1 MAGLFGWI
9 GRLSE
14 TSSRRDCRRRHRSVT
29 RTSGDG
35 RRQSR
40 VELLERRHLL
50 AIAAPGDSSPEPL
63 WQTVGF
69 DDALPE
75 LRSLADTPGANGHR
89 LNIGE
94 LRSLL
99 AQAPHERAP
108 NAAADALVIAIP
120 TPTEG
125 VARFRIVESPIMAPE
140 LAAKFPTI
148 KTFAGQGV
156 DDATA
161 TIRCDI
167 TPTGFHAQVL
177 SSSGGYY
184 IDPWPSGGADFYAS
198 YYARAGSPVEESVR
212 EWPATG
218 EADFLPGPPAANRL
232 VSFDAPEPFSSAR
245 SGTQLRTYRLAVAA
259 TAEYTAFHGGTVLA
273 GQAAIVTA
281 INRVS
286 GIYERDLSVRLEL
299 VANNDLLVY
308 TNGSTDPYT
317 NTDPSALVTQN
328 QTNIDAVIGDPN
340 YDIGHVFSTGGGG
353 LAYLGVVGYTGWK
366 ARGATGISNP
376 TGDSFYVDY
385 VAHEMGHQFNA
396 HHTFN
401 VSDSQRDA
409 TAAYEPGSGS
419 TIMAYAGLFGANNLQ
434 SRSDDYFHSKS
445 FDEIITFVDTTIST
459 VGTRTPT
466 GNNIPVVDA
475 GADYTIPARTPFA
488 LTATGSDL
496 DGDTLTYCWEER
508 DLGPAQSLSDPDN
521 GSSPLFR
528 SFSPTTSPTRYF
540 PRLANL
546 LANTASIGEKLPT
559 TNRMLNFRVTAR
571 DNRSGGG
578 GINTD
583 DVQLTV
589 VDTGAPF
596 QVTSPNSAV
605 TWMGGTTQTV
615 TWNVA
620 GTTANGINASNV
632 DILLS
637 TDGGNTFAVLLA
649 SDTPNDGAQDIVV
662 PNTASTTAR
671 VKVQPVG
678 NVFFDVSDYNL
689 TVQQGPN
696 HAPVLDPSAI
706 MTLASIT
713 EDDTTNVGTLV
724 SAIIASAGGDRIT
737 DPDPGALEGIAVTLA
752 VNSNGTWQYS
762 IDGGGSWLS
771 FGVVGDSAARLL
783 ASDSQTRIRFVPGA
797 NIQGTIDPGIQFR
810 AWDRTSGVNGGVAD
824 TLINGGETPFSSET
838 EAALITVTGVNDA
851 PILDPSGNM
860 SLGTIA
866 EDSLPGTG
874 TLVSAI
880 LASAGGERITDV
892 DLFAQTGIAV
902 IGVDN
907 TNGTWEFSIDAGGSW
922 LPIGSLTA
930 GEARLLAATADT
942 RVRFLPNSNYSGTVD
957 PGLTF
962 RAWDVTAGVN
972 GGTGDASTGG
982 GASAFS
988 LATETASITVTGVN
1002 DAPVLDN
1009 TGDMKLVDINED
1021 DAANPGTRVSEIIL
1035 SAGGDRITDPDPGA
1049 LEGIAISAVAGGTW
1063 QYRLTATSSWKSI
1076 APVSSSSALHLAAE
1090 NYVRFVPLANFSG
1103 TVSPGITFSAW
1114 DRTNSVAV
1122 EQKRSVTPSGGTTAY
1137 SVDTETAS
1145 ITVLPGNDAPVLNN
1159 SGTMTLNPIN
1169 EDDTTNGGTL
1179 VSEII
1184 LSAGGDRIT
1193 DIDPDALEGIAI
1205 IDADIGSGSWQF
1217 SIDGGSTWSEM
1228 PQPSA
1233 SDARLLAA
1241 DARIRFVPVA
1251 NYFGTAG
1258 NALTFR
1264 AWDQSSGTNGG
1275 TANPGTGGG
1284 STAFSTAT
1292 ETADITVN
1300 PVNDAPV
1307 LNTAAN
1313 PVLPDVPEDTA
1324 DPAGQSLPQI
1334 VLAGTISD
1342 ADGAPVQAIAVT
1354 AVDDLHGTWQY
1365 QAVGETT
1372 WINISASPD
1381 ASLLLDA
1388 WYKIRFVP
1396 APDFFGTATFTFRAW
1411 DKSAGFAGGTANTTV
1426 NGGATPYSVDADTA
1440 TVVVTP
1446 VNDAPILS
1454 TVASPRL
1461 TDIPANVFDPPG
1473 ETIGAILIDG
1483 SITDP
1488 DGVAVEAIAV
1498 TAVDNAHGTWQYQ
1511 LAGQS
1516 TWANIATS
1524 ATNSLLLGAAEKVR
1538 FIPEAGWFGEATF
1551 TFRAWDQ
1558 SEGAAGSLADSSITG
1573 GTAAFSADS
1582 DTVSVTVLPAAQNQA
1597 PVLNAGYDPVL
1608 TSIAEDNADPT
1619 GDTVAAIVVDGSIS
1633 DPDGA
1638 AIEAIAVTAVDSS
1651 HGVWEYQLNG
1661 QSTWT
1666 VLIATS
1672 TSSLL
1677 LGPADKIRFVP
1688 AQEFSGSATFT
1699 FRAWDQS
1706 TGSTGATVDTS
1717 VNGGTTAFSA
1727 ATDMASVAV
1736 LGANDAPI
1744 LNPIGAMFLA
1754 AIDEDAASNAGTLVS
1769 AIIDSAGVD
1778 QITDA
1783 DPDAVEGIA
1792 VIAADSTHGF
1802 WQFSTDGGSNW
1813 LDMGSPSTTAA
1824 RLLAADSSTHVRFV
1838 PSADFS
1844 GLIGNGLTF
1853 VAWDRTSGS
1862 SGGTADA
1869 STRGGATAFS
1879 ETVKTAS
1886 IVVNAVND
1894 APLLDSSG
1902 DTSLATI
1909 NEDDTS
1915 NAGTLISAMI
1925 ASAGSD
1931 RITDVDTG
1939 AVEGVAIT
1947 GASSAYG
1954 SWQYSTNDGSNWH
1967 PLGTPTV
1974 AAARLL
1980 AADASTRIRFVPNTD
1995 FNGPIDAAITFRAW
2009 DVTAG
2014 TNGETADTGAGG
2026 GTSAFSVN
2034 TESASITV
2042 AAVND
2047 APLNTLP
2054 GYTPA
2059 VEDTPLVFTAPNTF
2073 VISDVDA
2080 GSSPVKVTLIA
2091 ASGLVT
2097 LGSVAG
2103 LSFIEGDGIGD
2114 LTAVFTGTMAA
2125 INAAFDGLSF
2135 SPDSNYSGIASI
2147 RITTDDLGNTGSGGA
2162 KSDTDT
2168 LNISIA
2174 AINDAPVIV
2183 LPSAQTTG
2191 EDTPLVLSGAGGNLI
2206 AVTDIDAITYPV
2218 RVALTA
2224 ANGVMTLSGTLGLT
2238 FTTGDGTADASMD
2251 FTGAL
2256 ASVNVALNGLSFS
2269 PAWNFVGTASIAITA
2284 NDQGNTGS
2292 GGSQIDS
2299 DVLTIAVTPENDA
2312 PIMSESG
2319 MMSLPAIEEDEYFNS
2334 GALVS
2339 AVIASAGGDPIF
2351 DYDEGALEGIAVTAA
2366 DNSNGVW
2373 QYSIDGGA
2381 NWIAFGLPGS
2391 RSARLLAADSQ
2402 TRVRFVPNADFNGTI
2417 SDGLTFVAWDQTDGV
2432 NGGVGETWTRGGTT
2446 AFSIGIQHAS
2456 IVVNSINDAPVL
2468 DNTGSMSLVAIQKNA
2483 FDNPGT
2489 SVAAIINSAGGNRIT
2504 DVDAGAIEGIAVTA
2518 VDNANGTWEFSTN
2531 DGDSWTAF
2539 GAPVETAS
2547 RLLAAD
2553 AQTRVR
2559 FVPSPDYMGTVLAG
2573 IIFRAWDRTS
2583 GVNGGTADASS
2594 PGGTSAFSLAFE
2606 TASIAVDSGA
2616 QIRGVK
2622 WLDADGDGLRDAGES
2637 GLEGWTIFLDNNGN
2651 GLLDSGERSTVTAS
2665 DGSYVFQD
2673 LDAGTY
2679 TVAEDVRWGWQQTS
2693 PQPQVFSQVSFP
2705 APLQASIRDSLLDG
2719 TPDAFNT
2726 GNWLLERFNGPT
2738 TFRESRVVAEI
2749 PLASLSG
2756 RIPSRASVNFEL
2768 GINNG
2773 AGAQYREF
2781 DVYVYA
2787 GNGVAALSDYTAA
2800 GTKVGTVSISVGST
2814 APRYSL
2820 DVTAPLATL
2829 VGSGTSHLG
2838 IRLDPITD
2846 NTFATL
2852 AEDFVLNIAGSPGTH
2867 TISVAL
2873 GQVVDNAHF
2882 GNHASPG
2889 EIAGISWND
2898 LDGDGQRDGGENG
2911 IPGQTLFLDTNR
2923 NGEREPGEL
2932 LATTA
2937 ADGSY
2942 RFTGVEPGL
2951 HSVVQ
2956 LPQYQWQ
2963 QTSPA
2968 LVTAGSGMLGS
2979 STFFTS
2985 GTLVRPMSAVYSPD
2999 GRQVYVIGAT
3009 NATLEVYAH
3018 DPASGTLSWLQTFT
3032 DDQSGV
3038 DGLRYPLSLAISPDG
3053 RHIYVGGNT
3062 DDAIAIFQRNTATGL
3077 LSFVS
3082 AVRDS
3087 DPQITALDSI
3097 VSTTVSPDGL
3107 HVYATAGFKNSLA
3120 VFARNATTGGLTL
3133 VQVLHEG
3140 VDGVAG
3146 LRHPETSLV
3155 SPDGRHVYVSAS
3167 DNDTLAVFRRDP
3179 ATGQLAFVEL
3189 LRQDVAGVAG
3199 LDNVKELAISP
3210 DGSHVYTAAW
3220 SESAIGIFGRDAAT
3234 GRLSFAGAVRDGESA
3249 DGLLSASSVAV
3260 SPDGGYVYA
3269 TGWSEDAVS
3278 VFQRDAVSGGL
3289 SFVQVI
3295 RDTTGGRLDGA
3306 RSVRVSP
3313 TGRHVLALGEYANY
3327 QVVLTRDGQTAA
3339 SPHPVLVSAGSA
3351 VAGIDFGNVAMATDL
3366 TVVINRTSVAEN
3378 IGAVAAVGTVIRT
3391 GNLALALEVTLASS
3405 DTSEAIVPATV
3416 TVPAGLSGVTFNI
3429 DAVNDNIVDGT
3440 QTVTITAS
3448 TAGFTPGVST
3458 LDVTDDETPGFTI
3471 IGGPTVLVAES
3482 GTSASFDVVLSA
3494 KPLGNVVIAVSSG
3507 DTGEASVSTSSLNF
3521 SAADWNVPQRVTV
3534 TGIDDAI
3541 CDGDQNT
3548 IIRLSIDDVLSDDAF
3563 DALPDQMVA
3572 AVTVDDDVAALTLTI
3587 AAASISEGAGPGAT
3601 TATITRNTDPTNAM
3615 AVVLSS
3621 SDASEAAVPVSVT
3634 IPAGQTSVQFAID
3647 AVDDAIVDGIQAVS
3661 ISGTAVLW
3669 SKETVD
3675 SAGDVGAWASLA
3687 TDSANQPRIAYEDRA
3702 TRDLK
3707 YAAYSAGAWSSQT
3720 VDGSTDIVGQ
3730 YASLVIDSQDRPHIA
3745 YQDFSNTTLRYAYYN
3760 DTSWQLETADTNSYL
3775 QLSLA
3780 VNDENRPLISAFNH
3794 NTFDLNLAERG
3805 ATGWSVTTL
3814 SEPKQSGYHTSL
3826 ALDAAGNPWIS
3837 YFNVTD
3843 SQLMLAKRI
3852 SGVWQFET
3860 IDSGSSFRFTS
3871 LELDSLGRP
3880 HVSYYDVTRGDIKYA
3895 YYDGSSWQ
3903 RTTIDSVGTLD
3914 AYTSL
3919 ELDATDRPSIGY
3931 SSSGGVRFATFDGAR
3946 WTMELVASGASY
3958 PSLAINSDGIA
3969 RIAYYDTAAKDLVL
3983 ATRVVYQPGSDTL
3996 DVTDDDVLTLSVSVA
4011 ASAISEAD
4019 GAGATTG
4026 TVTRNDGDLS
4036 SPLTVYLSSGDPG
4049 EAQVAAT
4056 VVIPS
4061 GQATASFAIDAVDDE
4076 IVDGAQVVTI
4086 TAAAAGYV
4094 NGVDLFSVTDDD
4106 WMPVVGNAS
4115 ALLAENDTITI
4126 SAEQLSATDADDDAA
4141 TLIFRLVSVP
4151 ARGQLQRQ
4159 GTTLAAGSTFIQQDI
4174 TDGKIGYAHDGSEQP
4189 SDSFAFTVADPAGN
4203 QTAEHAFSI
4212 TITPVNDAP
4221 AVLSPL
4227 SDVFVEEDASNTV
4240 LALADV
4246 FSDVDPGDVLSYSVT
4261 VAHTIDSVVN
4271 DIRESSY
4278 KHVIEDQ
4285 LYTHLGDNRGFG
4297 PQHDLARENIAS
4309 YFAGLGLSTVQEPFQ
4324 YNSQTY
4330 YNVVATKI
4338 GAERPND
4345 VYLVGAHYDSVNNPG
4360 ADDNAS
4366 GVAAVMELARVLSQ
4380 YQFEATLCFVAFDR
4394 EEQGLYGSNAYAAA
4408 HAADQIRGMIS
4419 LDMIAYN
4426 PGGLNK
4432 VRLYDYVPGGEI
4444 KADLAAAFDA
4454 YGRGVTAVVES
4465 ASIGASDHRPFEQR
4479 GFDAALVIE
4488 HEVWSNPYY
4497 HQASDSVDTFGYLDY
4512 EFASKVTGAIAGYL
4526 VTEAVLDDA
4535 PSVLAATIADGV
4547 LTLDYHENQ
4556 SGSVW
4561 VTVRATDLS
4570 SASVEDTFAVWV
4582 DEVNDAP
4589 ILDPT
4594 GSMSLADIDE
4604 DDTANSGTLVAAII
4618 ASAGPSVDWI
4628 TDVDHGALEGIAI
4641 IGAATNNGVW
4651 EFSTDNGGNWS
4662 PLGTVSAGSA
4672 RLLAADAATRVRFV
4686 PAADINGL
4694 VDPAIT
4700 FRAWDRT
4707 SGANGDTADTTSHGG
4722 TSAFSTAIETAS
4734 INVISVSDM
4743 PMVTSPAAAVAVNA
4757 DSFMI
4762 AGTAEADC
4770 LVRVY
4775 RDLNNNSQIDAGDDQ
4790 VGQQQ
4795 LTGGGT
4801 AFAVSVSLVQNAV
4814 NNFLV
4819 TATDVAGSISAPADV
4834 PTITE
4839 DSQAPAAP
4847 VVTIPGAATTAN
4859 AASYLIQGTAEANSF
4874 VRLYVDVNNNGLV
4887 DDGEALAGQQQVTG
4901 GGTAFAISVALLQ
4914 NAENNFAVTATDAA
4928 GNVSPPA
4935 DVPTITEDS
4944 QAPVAPL
4951 VTIPAAAAT
4960 VNAASYLVQGTT
4972 EANSLVTIYV
4982 DADNDSVVDAGET
4995 LAAQQQLT
5003 GGATSYSIST
5013 SLTQDAANN
5022 FVVTATDAA
5031 GNVSP
5036 VADVPTITEDSQ
5048 APTADI
5054 VDVTPDPRST
5064 AVGIVTIN
5072 FSEGVSEVSIA
5083 DFTLTRDGVGVD
5095 ISGLAVTGSG
5105 TSYTLDLSSV
5115 TALPGSYVLTL
5126 VAAGSGIQ
5134 DAAGNALGAD
5144 ANDAW
5149 TMASSNSTVVGRHIF
5164 YNNSYFDNNP
5174 AAGRNDDNAIAS
5186 DKQALLPGQTAGFA
5200 HYTSYSRG
5208 LNGIMI
5214 DFDELPAELTT
5225 TDFQFKVGNTTTP
5238 DTWTAGPQPTVAIRR
5253 DVGAA
5258 LVDRVVLVW
5267 PDAPNPGS
5275 ISKQWLQI
5283 TVLAN
5288 ERTGLSSPDV
5298 FYFGNA
5304 MGDTGAGNLANVV
5317 LVDVNDEFG
5326 CRTHPRNFL
5335 NPAPIEDPYD
5345 FNRDTRVDVVDE
5357 FVARS
5362 NPASFLNGLKLFAT
5376 PIVSAIARASSLS
5389 ASPRHVPPS
5398 AVGMDPARAVLETA
5412 TATVLSNWQS
5422 DRPEASMR
5430 QMNGEDLRMVP
5441 LASTSA
5447 GILTVGPPLNCG
5459 SGVIPRVSAAAVDML
5474 MNDEGSV
5481 RQAGSNSAGAPPIL
5495 APEVEEM
5502 SQALDMKGLSRELRC
5517 VGSSWNGLPGT
5528 ELNMP
5533 ITERVVRN
5541 STEMAYGH
5549 GE

>member
-1 MAGLFGWI
+1 MAGLFGWL
-9 GRLSE
+9 GRRSIISKLR
-14 TSSRRDCRRRHRSVT
+14 SSRRRNHSAT
-29 RTSGDG
+29 RYSIDG
-35 RRQSR
+35 WRQSR
-40 VELLERRHLL
+40 IELLERRHLL
-50 AIAAPGDSSPEPL
+50 AIAAIGDSTPEPL
-63 WQTVGF
+63 WQAVGF
-69 DDALPE
+69 DDASPASWL
-75 LRSLADTPGANGHR
+75 LADAPATSGHR
-89 LNIGE
+89 LNIGQ

-99 AQAPHERAP
+99 AQAPHEQNP

-125 VARFRIVESPIMAPE
+125 VARFQIVESPIMAPE
-140 LAAKFPTI
+140 LAAKFPAI
-148 KTFAGQGV
+148 KTFAGQGI
-156 DDATA
+156 DDPTA

-167 TPTGFHAQVL
+167 TPAGFHAQVL
-177 SSSGGYY
+177 SAAGGYY

-198 YYARAGSPVEESVR
+198 YDARAGSPVEEAVR
-212 EWPATG
+212 EWPTTG
-218 EADFLPGPPAANRL
+218 ETDSLPGPLAAGRL
-232 VSFDAPEPFSSAR
+232 VSSDGPEPLSSAR

-259 TAEYTAFHGGTVLA
+259 TAEYTAFHGGTVPA

-317 NTDPSALVTQN
+317 NTDPSALVSQN
-328 QTNIDAVIGDPN
+328 QTNIDAVIGNSN

-434 SRSDDYFHSKS
+434 THSDDYFHSKS
-445 FDEIITFVDTTIST
+445 FDEIITFVDATISS
-459 VGTRTPT
+459 VGTRTST

-475 GADYTIPARTPFA
+475 GADYTIPARTSFA

-528 SFSPTTSPTRYF
+528 SFSPTTTPTRYF
-540 PRLANL
+540 PRLTNL
-546 LANTASIGEKLPT
+546 LANTASVGEKLPT
-559 TNRMLNFRVTAR
+559 TNRTLNFRMTAR

-578 GINTD
+578 GVNTD

-605 TWMGGTTQTV
+605 TWLGGTTQTV

-649 SDTPNDGAQDIVV
+649 SDIPNDGAQDIVV

-671 VKVQPVG
+671 IKVQPVG

-696 HAPVLDPSAI
+696 HAPVLDPSGI

-737 DPDPGALEGIAVTLA
+737 DPDPGALEGIAVISV
-752 VNSNGTWQYS
+752 VNSNGNWQYS
-762 IDGGGSWLS
+762 IDGGANWLS
-771 FGVVGDSAARLL
+771 FGTAGGSSARLL

-797 NIQGTIDPGIQFR
+797 NYEGTVESGIGFR

-824 TLINGGETPFSSET
+824 TLVNGGETPFSSET
-838 EAALITVTGVNDA
+838 EAASITVNGVNDA
-851 PILDPSGNM
+851 PVLDPSGNM
-860 SLGTIA
+860 SLAAIT
-866 EDSLPGTG
+866 EDSLPGNG

-880 LASAGGERITDV
+880 IASAGGERITDV

-922 LPIGSLTA
+922 LPMGSPTA
-930 GEARLLAATADT
+930 GEARLLSANADT
-942 RVRFLPNSNYSGTVD
+942 RVRFLTNSNYSGTVD

-1049 LEGIAISAVAGGTW
+1049 LEGIAIIAVAAGTW
-1063 QYRLTATSSWKSI
+1063 QYRLTPTGTWSAVGT
-1076 APVSSSSALHLAAE
+1076 VSSSSALHLADDSFI
-1090 NYVRFVPLANFSG
+1090 RFVPAANFSG
-1103 TVSPGITFSAW
+1103 TINSAITFRAW
-1114 DRTNSVAV
+1114 DRSNIAAAPVG
-1122 EQKRSVTPSGGTTAY
+1122 QKKNISSTGGTTAY

-1159 SGTMTLNPIN
+1159 SGTMMLNPIN

-1217 SIDGGSTWSEM
+1217 SIDGGSSWSEM

-1275 TANPGTGGG
+1275 TANASTGGG
-1284 STAFSTAT
+1284 TTAFSSAT

-1300 PVNDAPV
+1300 PVNDSPV
-1307 LNTAAN
+1307 LNTVAN
-1313 PVLPDVPEDTA
+1313 PVLPDVPEDMA
-1324 DPAGQSLPQI
+1324 DPAGQSLAQI
-1334 VLAGTISD
+1334 VIAGTITD
-1342 ADGAPVQAIAVT
+1342 ADGVAVQAIAIT

-1365 QAVGETT
+1365 RAVGETT
-1372 WINISASPD
+1372 WINISASPG

-1388 WYKIRFVP
+1388 WFTVRFVP

-1411 DKSAGFAGGTANTTV
+1411 DKTAGFAGGTANTTV
-1426 NGGATPYSVDADTA
+1426 NGGATPYSIESDTA

-1446 VNDAPILS
+1446 INDAPILS
-1454 TVASPRL
+1454 AVASPRL
-1461 TDIPANVFDPPG
+1461 TDIPANVSDSAG
-1473 ETIGAILIDG
+1473 DTIGAVLIDG
-1483 SITDP
+1483 SITDV

-1498 TAVDNAHGTWQYQ
+1498 TAVDNSHGTWQYQ
-1511 LAGQS
+1511 LAGQT
-1516 TWANIATS
+1516 TWANIAAS
-1524 ATNSLLLGAAEKVR
+1524 ATSSLLLGAAEKVR
-1538 FIPEAGWFGEATF
+1538 FIPETGWSGEATF

-1558 SEGAAGSLADSSITG
+1558 STGVAGSLADSSTTG
-1573 GTAAFSADS
+1573 GTTAFSFDS

-1597 PVLNAGYDPVL
+1597 PVLDPSYTPALSGIV
-1608 TSIAEDNADPT
+1608 EDIADPA

-1638 AIEAIAVTAVDSS
+1638 AVEAIAVTAVDDS
-1651 HGVWEYQLNG
+1651 HGTWEYQLSG
-1661 QSTWT
+1661 QTTWA

-1672 TSSLL
+1672 TSSVL

-1688 AQEFSGSATFT
+1688 AQDFNGSAPFT

-1706 TGSTGATVDTS
+1706 TGSAGAMADTS

-1727 ATDMASVAV
+1727 MTDTATAAV
-1736 LGANDAPI
+1736 LGSNDAPV
-1744 LNPIGAMFLA
+1744 LNPVGAISLA
-1754 AIDEDAASNAGTLVS
+1754 AINEDNTANAGTLVS

-1778 QITDA
+1778 QIIDA
-1783 DPDAVEGIA
+1783 DPDAAEGIA

-1802 WQFSTDGGSNW
+1802 WQFTTDGGGNW
-1813 LDMGSPSTTAA
+1813 QDMGSPAATAA
-1824 RLLAADSSTHVRFV
+1824 RLLAADASTRVRFV
-1838 PSADFS
+1838 PAADFT
-1844 GLIGNGLTF
+1844 GTIDNGLTLA
-1853 VAWDRTSGS
+1853 AWDRTSGS

-1879 ETVKTAS
+1879 EAVKTAS
-1886 IVVNAVND
+1886 IAVNAVND
-1894 APLLDSSG
+1894 APVLDSLG
-1902 DTSLATI
+1902 DMSLATI

-1925 ASAGSD
+1925 ASAGGD
-1931 RITDVDTG
+1931 RITDADTG

-1954 SWQYSTNDGSNWH
+1954 SWQYSTNNGGNWF

-1980 AADASTRIRFVPNTD
+1980 AADASTRIRFVPNAD
-1995 FNGPIDAAITFRAW
+1995 FNGLIDAAITLRAW
-2009 DVTAG
+2009 DVTVG
-2014 TNGETADTGAGG
+2014 TNGETADAGAGG
-2026 GTSAFSVN
+2026 GTSAFSAN
-2034 TESASITV
+2034 TETAAIAV
-2042 AAVND
+2042 LAVND

-2054 GYTPA
+2054 GYSPA
-2059 VEDTPLVFTAPNTF
+2059 VEDTPIVFTAPNTF
-2073 VISDVDA
+2073 LISDVDA

-2091 ASGLVT
+2091 ASGVVT

-2103 LSFIEGDGIGD
+2103 LTFIEGDGISD
-2114 LTAVFTGTMAA
+2114 LTAIFTGAIAA
-2125 INAAFDGLSF
+2125 INAAFDGLLF

-2174 AINDAPVIV
+2174 AINDAPAIA
-2183 LPSAQTTG
+2183 LPGAQTTG
-2191 EDTPLVLSGAGGNLI
+2191 EDTPLVLSAAGGNLI
-2206 AVTDIDAITYPV
+2206 AVTDVDAISYPV
-2218 RVALTA
+2218 RVTLAAAHGVLTL
-2224 ANGVMTLSGTLGLT
+2224 NGTSGLT
-2238 FTTGDGTADASMD
+2238 FTSGDGTADASMD
-2251 FTGAL
+2251 FTGSL
-2256 ASVNVALNGLSFS
+2256 ANVNAALNGLSFS
-2269 PAWNFVGTASIAITA
+2269 PAGNFVGTASIAITA

-2299 DVLTIAVTPENDA
+2299 DILTIAVAPVNDA

-2319 MMSLPAIEEDEYFNS
+2319 TMSLPAIEEDDYFNS

-2351 DYDEGALEGIAVTAA
+2351 DYDEGALEGIAVTAV
-2366 DNSNGVW
+2366 DNANGVW

-2381 NWIAFGLPGS
+2381 NWIAFGVPGI

-2402 TRVRFVPNADFNGTI
+2402 TRVRFVPNADFDGAV
-2417 SDGLTFVAWDQTDGV
+2417 SDGVTFVAWDQTDGV

-2446 AFSIGIQHAS
+2446 AFSVGIQHAS
-2456 IVVNSINDAPVL
+2456 IIVSAVNDAPVL
-2468 DNTGSMSLVAIQKNA
+2468 DNTGSMSLAAIQKNA

-2489 SVAAIINSAGGNRIT
+2489 SVATIIDSAGGIRIT
-2504 DVDAGAIEGIAVTA
+2504 DVDAGALKGIAVTA

-2531 DGDSWTAF
+2531 DGDSWAGF
-2539 GAPVETAS
+2539 GAPTETAA

-2553 AQTRVR
+2553 VQTRVR
-2559 FVPSPDYMGTVLAG
+2559 FIPNPDYVGTVLAG
-2573 IIFRAWDRTS
+2573 ITFRAWDRTS
-2583 GVNGGTADASS
+2583 GLNGSTANASS
-2594 PGGTSAFSLAFE
+2594 PGGTSAFSVAFE

-2622 WLDADGDGLRDAGES
+2622 WLDTDGDGLRDAGEP
-2637 GLEGWTIFLDNNGN
+2637 GLEGWTIFLDSNGN
-2651 GLLDSGERSTVTAS
+2651 GLLDTGERSTVTAS
-2665 DGSYVFQD
+2665 DGSYAFQD

-2705 APLQASIRDSLLDG
+2705 APLQASIKDNLLDG
-2719 TPDAFNT
+2719 TADAFNT
-2726 GNWLLERFNGPT
+2726 GDWLLERFNGPT

-2756 RIPSRASVNFEL
+2756 RIPSRASVNFEM

-2787 GNGVAALSDYTAA
+2787 GNGVAALSDYAAA
-2800 GTKVGTVSISVGST
+2800 GTKVGTVSISVGTT

-2820 DVTAPLATL
+2820 DVTAPLAAL
-2829 VGSGTSHLG
+2829 IGSGASHLG

-2867 TISVAL
+2867 TINAAL
-2873 GQVVDNAHF
+2873 GQVIDNAHF
-2882 GNHASPG
+2882 GNRASPG
-2889 EIAGISWND
+2889 EIAGIVWND
-2898 LDGDGQRDGGENG
+2898 LDGDGQREGGENG
-2911 IPGQTLFLDTNR
+2911 ISGQTLFLDTNR
-2923 NGEREPGEL
+2923 NGEREPDEQ
-2932 LATTA
+2932 LATTS

-2942 RFTGVEPGL
+2942 RFTSLEPGL

-2956 LPQYQWQ
+2956 LPQHQWQ

-2985 GTLVRPMSAVYSPD
+2985 GMLVRPMSAVYSPD

-3018 DPASGTLSWLQTFT
+3018 DPASGALSWLQTFT

-3038 DGLRYPLSLAISPDG
+3038 DGLAYPLSLAISPDG
-3053 RHIYVGGNT
+3053 HHVYVGGNT
-3062 DDAIAIFQRNTATGL
+3062 DDAIAIFQRNTANGL

-3107 HVYATAGFKNSLA
+3107 HVYATAGFNNSLA

-3133 VQVLHEG
+3133 VQVLHDG
-3140 VDGVAG
+3140 VDGVSG
-3146 LRHPETSLV
+3146 LLYPETSLV
-3155 SPDGRHVYVSAS
+3155 SPDGRYVYVSAS
-3167 DNDTLAVFRRDP
+3167 GNDSLAVFRRDP
-3179 ATGQLAFVEL
+3179 ATGQLAFVQL
-3189 LRQDVAGVAG
+3189 LRQGVGGVAG

-3210 DGSHVYTAAW
+3210 DGSHVYSAAW

-3234 GRLSFAGAVRDGESA
+3234 GRLSFSGAVRDGESA

-3289 SFVQVI
+3289 SFVQVF

-3339 SPHPVLVSAGSA
+3339 SPHPVLLSAGSA
-3351 VAGIDFGNVAMATDL
+3351 VAGIDFGNAALSTAL
-3366 TVVINRTSVAEN
+3366 TVVINRTSIAEN
-3378 IGAVAAVGTVIRT
+3378 IGTVAAVGTVIRT
-3391 GNLALALEVTLASS
+3391 GNLALPLEVTLASS
-3405 DTSEAIVPATV
+3405 DTSEALVPATV

-3429 DAVNDNIVDGT
+3429 DAVDDNIVDGT
-3440 QTVTITAS
+3440 QAVTITAS
-3448 TAGFTPGVST
+3448 TAGFTPGINT
-3458 LDVTDDETPGFTI
+3458 LDVMDDETPGFTI
-3471 IGGPTVLVAES
+3471 VGGPTALVSES
-3482 GTSASFDVVLSA
+3482 GTSVAFDVVLSA
-3494 KPLGNVVIAVSSG
+3494 EPLGNVVIAVSSG
-3507 DTGEASVSTSSLNF
+3507 DTGEASVSKSSLTF
-3521 SAADWNVPQRVTV
+3521 SPADWNVLQRVTV
-3534 TGIDDAI
+3534 TGIDDAV
-3541 CDGDQNT
+3541 CDGDQST
-3548 IIRLSIDDVLSDDAF
+3548 IITLSIDDALSDDAF
-3563 DALPDQMVA
+3563 DALPDQMVVA
-3572 AVTVDDDVAALTLTI
+3572 LTVDDDVAALTLTI
-3587 AAASISEGAGPGAT
+3587 AAASISEGAGSGAT

-3615 AVVLSS
+3615 VVVLSS
-3621 SDASEAAVPVSVT
+3621 SDSSEAAVPASVT
-3634 IPAGQTSVQFAID
+3634 IPAGQTSAQFAID
-3647 AVDDAIVDGIQAVS
+3647 AVDDALVDGTQAVA
-3661 ISGTAVLW
+3661 ISGTAVVW

-3675 SAGDVGAWASLA
+3675 STGDVGAWASLA
-3687 TDSANQPRIAYEDRA
+3687 MDSANQPRIAYEDRA

-3707 YAAYSAGAWSSQT
+3707 YAAYSGGEWSLQT

-3730 YASLVIDSQDRPHIA
+3730 NASLSIDSQDRPHIA
-3745 YQDFSNTTLRYAYYN
+3745 YQNFSNTTLRYAYYN
-3760 DTSWQLETADTNSYL
+3760 GTAWQLETADTNSYL
-3775 QLSLA
+3775 QFSLA

-3805 ATGWSVTTL
+3805 VTDWSVTTL
-3814 SEPKQSGYHTSL
+3814 SESKQSGYHTSL

-3837 YFNVTD
+3837 CFNVTD

-3852 SGVWQFET
+3852 SGVWEFEAV
-3860 IDSGSSFRFTS
+3860 DSGSSFRFTS

-3880 HVSYYDVTRGDIKYA
+3880 HVSYYDVTLGNIKYA

-3903 RTTIDSVGTLD
+3903 RTTIESVGTLD

-3919 ELDATDRPSIGY
+3919 ELDSADRPSIGY
-3931 SSSGGVRFATFDGAR
+3931 RNSGGVKFATFDGDR
-3946 WTMELVASGASY
+3946 WTTEVVANGASY
-3958 PSLAINSDGIA
+3958 PSLAVTSDGIA
-3969 RIAYYDTAAKDLVL
+3969 RIAYYDTVAEDLVL

-3996 DVTDDDVLTLSVSVA
+3996 DVTDNDVLTLTLSVA
-4011 ASAISEAD
+4011 ASGISES
-4019 GAGATTG
+4019 GGVGATTG

-4036 SPLTVYLSSGDPG
+4036 SPLTVHLSSNDPS
-4049 EAQVAAT
+4049 EAQVLAT
-4056 VVIPS
+4056 VVIPAD
-4061 GQATASFAIDAVDDE
+4061 QASASFAIDAVDDE
-4076 IVDGAQVVTI
+4076 IVDGALVVTI

-4094 NGVDLFSVTDDD
+4094 SGIDEFEVTDDD
-4106 WMPVVGNAS
+4106 SMPVVGNAS
-4115 ALLAENDTITI
+4115 ALLAENGTITL
-4126 SAEQLSATDADDDAA
+4126 SAEQLSATDSDNDAA
-4141 TLIFRLVSVP
+4141 TLIFTLASVP
-4151 ARGQLQRQ
+4151 SRGQLQRQ
-4159 GTTLAAGSTFIQQDI
+4159 GTTLTAGSTFIQQDI
-4174 TDGKIGYAHDGSEQP
+4174 ADGKIAYAHDGSEVT
-4189 SDSFAFTVADPAGN
+4189 SDSFTFTVADPAGN
-4203 QTAEHAFSI
+4203 QTAGHIFSI
-4212 TITPVNDAP
+4212 AITLVNDAP
-4221 AVLSPL
+4221 TVSSPL
-4227 SDVFVEEDASNTV
+4227 SDVFVEEDASDT
-4240 LALADV
+4240 LIALAGV
-4246 FSDVDPGDVLSYSVT
+4246 FAEVDPGDILSYSVT

-4278 KHVIEDQ
+4278 KHFVEDY
-4285 LYTHLGDNRGFG
+4285 LYAHLGDNRGFG

-4309 YFAGLGLSTVQEPFQ
+4309 YFAGLGLPTVLEPFQ
-4324 YNSQTY
+4324 YNNQTY

-4338 GAERPND
+4338 GAVRPND

-4394 EEQGLYGSNAYAAA
+4394 EEQGLYGSTAYAAA

-4432 VRLYDYVPGGEI
+4432 VRLYDYVPGGGI
-4444 KADLAAAFDA
+4444 KADLATAFDA
-4454 YGRGVTAVVES
+4454 YGRGVTAVVET

-4488 HEVWSNPYY
+4488 HEVWNNPYY
-4497 HQASDSVDTFGYLDY
+4497 HQSSDSVDTLGYLDY
-4512 EFASKVTGAIAGYL
+4512 AFASKVTGAVAGYL

-4535 PSVLAATIADGV
+4535 PSLLTATIADGV
-4547 LTLDYHENQ
+4547 LTLDYQDNR
-4556 SGSVW
+4556 SGNVS

-4570 SASVEDTFAVWV
+4570 NAWVEDTFAVWV

-4589 ILDPT
+4589 VLDPT
-4594 GSMSLADIDE
+4594 GSMSLADINE
-4604 DDTANSGTLVAAII
+4604 DDTANSGTLVSAII
-4618 ASAGPSVDWI
+4618 ANAGGNAI
-4628 TDVDHGALEGIAI
+4628 TDADAGALEGIAI
-4641 IGAATNNGVW
+4641 IGAATGNGVW
-4651 EFSTDNGGNWS
+4651 EFSTNNGFTWSAIGNPS
-4662 PLGTVSAGSA
+4662 VAAA
-4672 RLLAADAATRVRFV
+4672 RLLAADSATRVRFV
-4686 PAADINGL
+4686 PSLDFNGTIESAL
-4694 VDPAIT
+4694 T

-4707 SGANGDTADTTSHGG
+4707 SGANGDTADTTSNGG
-4722 TSAFSTAIETAS
+4722 KSAFSTATETAS
-4734 INVISVSDM
+4734 ITVISVSDM

-4757 DSFMI
+4757 DNFLI
-4762 AGTAEADC
+4762 AGIAEADS

-4775 RDLNNNSQIDAGDDQ
+4775 RDLNNNSQIDAGEDQ

-4801 AFAVSVSLVQNAV
+4801 AFAISVSLVQNVA
-4814 NNFLV
+4814 NNLLV
-4819 TATDVAGSISAPADV
+4819 TATDDGGSISPPADV
-4834 PTITE
+4834 STITE
-4839 DSQAPAAP
+4839 DSLAPAAP
-4847 VVTIPGAATTAN
+4847 VVLIPAAATTVN
-4859 AASYLIQGTAEANSF
+4859 AASYLIQGTAEANSL
-4874 VRLYVDVNNNGLV
+4874 VKVYIDADNNGFV
-4887 DDGEALAGQQQVTG
+4887 DDGEGLAGQLQLTG
-4901 GGTAFAISVALLQ
+4901 GGTAFAISVALIQ
-4914 NAENNFAVTATDAA
+4914 DATNNFAVTATDMA

-4944 QAPVAPL
+4944 QAPA
-4951 VTIPAAAAT
+4951 
-4960 VNAASYLVQGTT
+4960 
-4972 EANSLVTIYV
+4972 
-4982 DADNDSVVDAGET
+4982 
-4995 LAAQQQLT
+4995 
-5003 GGATSYSIST
+5003 
-5013 SLTQDAANN
+5013 
-5022 FVVTATDAA
+5022 
-5031 GNVSP
+5031 
-5036 VADVPTITEDSQ
+5036 
-5048 APTADI
+5048 ADI
-5054 VDVTPDPRST
+5054 VDIAPDPRSM
-5064 AVGIVTIN
+5064 AVGSTTIS
-5072 FSEGVSEVSIA
+5072 FSEGVSGVDIA
-5083 DFTLTRDGVGVD
+5083 DFTLSRNGSVVD

-5105 TSYTLDLSSV
+5105 ASYTLDLSSV
-5115 TALPGSYVLTL
+5115 TALPGYYVLTL

-5134 DAAGNALGAD
+5134 DAAGNAVAAD
-5144 ANDAW
+5144 ASDAW
-5149 TMASSNSTVVGRHIF
+5149 TMVLSISTVVGRHIF

-5174 AAGRNDDNAIAS
+5174 AAGRNDDNAIAP

-5200 HYTSYSRG
+5200 NYTSYSRG
-5208 LNGIMI
+5208 INGIMI
-5214 DFDELPAELTT
+5214 DFDDLPGTLTT
-5225 TDFQFKVGNTTTP
+5225 ADFQFKVGNTTTP
-5238 DTWTAGPQPTVAIRR
+5238 ASWTAGPNPTVAIRR
-5253 DVGAA
+5253 DVGTA

-5275 ISKQWLQI
+5275 ISKQWLQV
-5283 TVLAN
+5283 TVLAS
-5288 ERTGLSSPDV
+5288 ERTGLSTPEV

-5304 MGDTGAGNLANVV
+5304 MGDSGLGNTATRAYVDGTDFAGARDNPHNFVNRA
-5317 LVDVNDEFG
+5317 LVDDAF
-5326 CRTHPRNFL
+5326 
-5335 NPAPIEDPYD
+5335 D
-5345 FNRDTRVDVVDE
+5345 FNRDSFVDGTDLAIVRDNNTNLVTALRLFTVPVVSGARGALATRPTLS
-5357 FVARS
+5357 AS
-5362 NPASFLNGLKLFAT
+5362 SSGTLLLGSGTPALTSAALEMGTSSTRTETGKTSSDLNGLTSGSGTVQQAVRDTLLTELRFLPPFALERK
-5376 PIVSAIARASSLS
+5376 PWSNDVD
-5389 ASPRHVPPS
+5389 SPF
-5398 AVGMDPARAVLETA
+5398 AAGDD
-5412 TATVLSNWQS
+5412 VLSQLA
-5422 DRPEASMR
+5422 EAVVKS
-5430 QMNGEDLRMVP
+5430 
-5441 LASTSA
+5441 
-5447 GILTVGPPLNCG
+5447 G
-5459 SGVIPRVSAAAVDML
+5459 SGRR
-5474 MNDEGSV
+5474 N
-5481 RQAGSNSAGAPPIL
+5481 
-5495 APEVEEM
+5495 EE
-5502 SQALDMKGLSRELRC
+5502 
-5517 VGSSWNGLPGT
+5517 SSKP
-5528 ELNMP
+5528 
-5533 ITERVVRN
+5533 
-5541 STEMAYGH
+5541 A
-5549 GE
+5549 